1 MRLLLLGATGLVGS
15 STLKLALANP
25 GISEVVAITRRALPP
40 QNKLL
45 NPVSEQ
51 IEELAK
57 APGVLVVD
65 AVVCALGTTAAKA
78 GTKEALRHVDYDLP
92 LFFAKECHAA
102 GVETFAL
109 VSAIGAS
116 TTSMFFYAR
125 TKGELERDVQQIGFR
140 SLTICRPSIIA
151 GPRTEVR
158 NAERAAL
165 SVSRLLAPVLP
176 KKFHVNPAPV
186 IAASLLNSVLAARPG
201 FSQWIF
207 AEAMN

>member
-25 GISEVVAITRRALPP
+25 GISEVVAITRRPLPP

-57 APGVLVVD
+57 APGVPVVD

-92 LFFAKECHAA
+92 LFFARECHAA
-102 GVETFAL
+102 NVETFAL

-116 TTSMFFYAR
+116 TASMFFYAR
-125 TKGELERDVQQIGFR
+125 TKGELERDIQQIGFR

-201 FSQWIF
+201 SQWIF

>member
-125 TKGELERDVQQIGFR
+125 TKGELERDIQQIGFR

-165 SVSRLLAPVLP
+165 SASRLLAPVLP

-186 IAASLLNSVLAARPG
+186 IATSLLNSVLAARPG
-201 FSQWIF
+201 SQWVF
-207 AEAMN
+207 AETMN

>member
-78 GTKEALRHVDYDLP
+78 
-92 LFFAKECHAA
+92 
-102 GVETFAL
+102 
-109 VSAIGAS
+109 
-116 TTSMFFYAR
+116 
-125 TKGELERDVQQIGFR
+125 
-140 SLTICRPSIIA
+140 
-151 GPRTEVR
+151 
-158 NAERAAL
+158 
-165 SVSRLLAPVLP
+165 
-176 KKFHVNPAPV
+176 
-186 IAASLLNSVLAARPG
+186 
-201 FSQWIF
+201 
-207 AEAMN
+207 

>member
-25 GISEVVAITRRALPP
+25 GISEVVAITRRALAP

-125 TKGELERDVQQIGFR
+125 TKGELERDIQQIGFR

-165 SVSRLLAPVLP
+165 SASRLLAPVLP

-186 IAASLLNSVLAARPG
+186 IATSLLNSVLAARPG
-201 FSQWIF
+201 SQWVF
-207 AEAMN
+207 AETMN

>member
-201 FSQWIF
+201 SQWIF

>member
-125 TKGELERDVQQIGFR
+125 TKGELERDIQQIGFR

-186 IAASLLNSVLAARPG
+186 IATSLLNSVLAARPG
-201 FSQWIF
+201 SQWVF
-207 AEAMN
+207 AETMN

>member
-125 TKGELERDVQQIGFR
+125 TKGELERDIQQIGFR

-165 SVSRLLAPVLP
+165 SVFRLLAPVLP

-201 FSQWIF
+201 SQWVF
-207 AEAMN
+207 AETMN

>member
-1 MRLLLLGATGLVGS
+1 
-15 STLKLALANP
+15 
-25 GISEVVAITRRALPP
+25 
-40 QNKLL
+40 
-45 NPVSEQ
+45 
-51 IEELAK
+51 
-57 APGVLVVD
+57 VD

-92 LFFAKECHAA
+92 LFFAKECHAE

-116 TTSMFFYAR
+116 STSMFFYAR
-125 TKGELERDVQQIGFR
+125 TKGELERDIRQIGFR

-151 GPRTEVR
+151 GARTEVR

-201 FSQWIF
+201 SQWIF

>member
-25 GISEVVAITRRALPP
+25 GISEVVAITRRALAP

-125 TKGELERDVQQIGFR
+125 TKGELERDIQQIGFR

-186 IAASLLNSVLAARPG
+186 IATSLLNSVLAARPG
-201 FSQWIF
+201 SQWVF
-207 AEAMN
+207 AETMN

>member
-25 GISEVVAITRRALPP
+25 GISEVVAITRRPLPP
-40 QNKLL
+40 QNKLS

-57 APGVLVVD
+57 APAVLVVD

-78 GTKEALRHVDYDLP
+78 GTKEALRRVDYDLP

-125 TKGELERDVQQIGFR
+125 TKGELERDIQQIGFR

-165 SVSRLLAPVLP
+165 SMSRLLAPVLP

-201 FSQWIF
+201 SHWIF

>member
-78 GTKEALRHVDYDLP
+78 GTKEALRRVDYDLP

-201 FSQWIF
+201 SQWVF
-207 AEAMN
+207 AETMN

>member
-25 GISEVVAITRRALPP
+25 GISEVVAITRRPLPP
-40 QNKLL
+40 QNKLS

-57 APGVLVVD
+57 TLGVSVVD
-65 AVVCALGTTAAKA
+65 AVVCALGTTGAKA
-78 GTKEALRHVDYDLP
+78 GTKEALRRVDYDLP

-125 TKGELERDVQQIGFR
+125 TKGELERDIQQIGFR

-165 SVSRLLAPVLP
+165 SMSRLLAPVLP

-186 IAASLLNSVLAARPG
+186 IAASLVNSVLAARPG
-201 FSQWIF
+201 SHWIF

>member
-25 GISEVVAITRRALPP
+25 VISEVVAITRRALPP

-125 TKGELERDVQQIGFR
+125 TKGELERDIQQIGFR

-186 IAASLLNSVLAARPG
+186 IATSLLNSVLAARPG
-201 FSQWIF
+201 SQWVF
-207 AEAMN
+207 SETMN

>member
-125 TKGELERDVQQIGFR
+125 TKGELERDIQQIGFR

-165 SVSRLLAPVLP
+165 SVSRLLALVLP

-186 IAASLLNSVLAARPG
+186 IATSLLNSVLAARPG
-201 FSQWIF
+201 SQWVF
-207 AEAMN
+207 AETMN

>member
-102 GVETFAL
+102 GAETFAL

-125 TKGELERDVQQIGFR
+125 TKGELERDIQQIGFR

-201 FSQWIF
+201 SQWVF
-207 AEAMN
+207 AETMN

>member
-78 GTKEALRHVDYDLP
+78 GTKESLRRVDYDLP

-125 TKGELERDVQQIGFR
+125 TKGELERDIQQIGFR

-151 GPRTEVR
+151 GERSETR
-158 NAERAAL
+158 IAEGAVLAISRA
-165 SVSRLLAPVLP
+165 LAPILP

-186 IAASLLNSVLAARPG
+186 IAASLLDSVLTAKPG
-201 FSQWIF
+201 CRWVF
-207 AEAMN
+207 AEELN

>member
-57 APGVLVVD
+57 APRVLVVD

-125 TKGELERDVQQIGFR
+125 TKGELERDIQQIGFR
-140 SLTICRPSIIA
+140 SLTICRPTIIA

-201 FSQWIF
+201 SQWVF
-207 AEAMN
+207 AETMN

>member
-125 TKGELERDVQQIGFR
+125 TKGELERDIQQIGFR

-176 KKFHVNPAPV
+176 KKFHVNPTPV
-186 IAASLLNSVLAARPG
+186 IATSLLNSVLAARPG
-201 FSQWIF
+201 SQWVF
-207 AEAMN
+207 AETMN

>member
-25 GISEVVAITRRALPP
+25 GISEVVAITRAPLPP

-45 NPVSEQ
+45 NPVRER
-51 IEELAK
+51 IEELAQS
-57 APGVLVVD
+57 ARTWVVD
-65 AVVCALGTTAAKA
+65 AVVCALGTTKAKA

-92 LFFAKECHAA
+92 LVFAKECHAA
-102 GVETFAL
+102 GAETCAL

-116 TTSMFFYAR
+116 TTSMFFYGG
-125 TKGELERDVQQIGFR
+125 TKGELERDIQKIGFR

-151 GPRTEVR
+151 GPRNEVR
-158 NAERAAL
+158 NAERVAL
-165 SVSRLLAPVLP
+165 SLSHLLAPVLP

-201 FSQWIF
+201 SQWIF

>member
-1 MRLLLLGATGLVGS
+1 
-15 STLKLALANP
+15 
-25 GISEVVAITRRALPP
+25 LPP
-40 QNKLL
+40 QNKLS

-57 APGVLVVD
+57 TLGVSVVD

-78 GTKEALRHVDYDLP
+78 GTKEALRRVDYDLP

-125 TKGELERDVQQIGFR
+125 TKGELERDIQQIGFR

-201 FSQWIF
+201 SQWVF
-207 AEAMN
+207 AETMN

>member
-125 TKGELERDVQQIGFR
+125 TKGELERDIQQIGFR

-186 IAASLLNSVLAARPG
+186 IATSPLNSVLAARPG
-201 FSQWIF
+201 SQWVF
-207 AEAMN
+207 AETMN

>member
-25 GISEVVAITRRALPP
+25 GISEVVAITRRPLPP
-40 QNKLL
+40 QNKLS

-57 APGVLVVD
+57 TLGVSVVD
-65 AVVCALGTTAAKA
+65 AVVCALGTTGAKA
-78 GTKEALRHVDYDLP
+78 GTKEALRRVHYDLP

-125 TKGELERDVQQIGFR
+125 TKGELERDIQQIGFR

-165 SVSRLLAPVLP
+165 SMSRLLAPVLP

-201 FSQWIF
+201 SHWIF

>member
-125 TKGELERDVQQIGFR
+125 TKGELERDIQQIGFR

-186 IAASLLNSVLAARPG
+186 IATSLLNSVLAARPG
-201 FSQWIF
+201 SQWVF